1 MFTQKRPER
10 LVIGQVLDE
19 RAAQKPTSGGSSETE
34 KKDPTVL
41 PAAFSAIRGRGLRR
55 TVGSQAGLAKERHY
69 LRIESVDSLGVVEP
83 SHRHARD
90 AKTADPRE
98 LVGNLLGRSDQ
109 WQRTP
114 AGDEGTCLLRDDL
127 RRQAPRPAADPRRR

>member
-98 LVGNLLGRSDQ
+98 GGRLLA
-109 WQRTP
+109 P
-114 AGDEGTCLLRDDL
+114 PPMMLLTSRW
-127 RRQAPRPAADPRRR
+127 AVSKSPHSSTYHSK

>member
-1 MFTQKRPER
+1 LKLKRHSSLTAR
-10 LVIGQVLDE
+10 STAAV
-19 RAAQKPTSGGSSETE
+19 RARQRRRIRPGS
-34 KKDPTVL
+34 L
-41 PAAFSAIRGRGLRR
+41 AAFSAIRGRGLRR
-55 TVGSQAGLAKERHY
+55 TVGSQASLTKERHY

-83 SHRHARD
+83 PHRHARD
-90 AKTADPRE
+90 PKTADPRE

-127 RRQAPRPAADPRRR
+127 RRQAPRPAADDVVNQPLGGLEVTA